1 MIVRAYTNI
10 PIRTLMLAAV
20 LTGGC
25 DTDGGKQ
32 TDQPATPT
40 PITRTIERGP
50 VRLEVTLNSDEIT
63 IADALKLT
71 IEVLADDG
79 VEVEMPQFGDHLSEF
94 TIRDY
99 RKWPASPAGS
109 QRRWKQEY
117 DLDIYL
123 SGEYEIP
130 AITAR
135 FTDRRSDDDTAGGTI
150 QSEITSEAI
159 PIKVHSLLEG
169 EFDPTAFRDVKGA
182 VELPVESD
190 WSTVQWVAGLSVAA
204 LIFAAVG
211 FLLWRRRGKRQMVP
225 AIPAHRWALEQ
236 LDELE
241 RRQLPNQGLVHEYY
255 FLLSDIVREYIERR
269 FSLTAPEQ
277 TTSEFLESAISSD
290 AFTADQKTMLREFLQ
305 SCDLV
310 KFALHEP
317 PEPEITL
324 AFSSAGDFVRQTMNL
339 EQTREEAA

>member
-1 MIVRAYTNI
+1 MIVRANLII
-10 PIRTLMLAAV
+10 PIRALVLAVV
-20 LTGGC
+20 LTSGC
-25 DTDGGKQ
+25 DPEGEKTTDAA
-32 TDQPATPT
+32 ATPM

-63 IADALKLT
+63 IADPLKLI
-71 IEVLADDG
+71 IEVIADENVD
-79 VEVEMPQFGDHLSEF
+79 VEMPQFGDRLSEF

-99 RKWPASPAGS
+99 RKWPASPAGH

-135 FTDRRSDDDTAGGTI
+135 FTDRRSGDEAASGTI

-159 PIKVHSLLEG
+159 PIKVNSLLAG
-169 EFDPTAFRDVKGA
+169 EFDPTAFRDLKGA
-182 VELPVESD
+182 VELPVEAD
-190 WSTVQWVAGLSVAA
+190 WTVVQWVAGLGTAGLIVAA
-204 LIFAAVG
+204 AA
-211 FLLWRRRGKRQMVP
+211 FLLWRRRGKRQLLP

-236 LDELE
+236 LDRLE
-241 RRQLPNQGLVHEYY
+241 RKQLPEKGCVHEYY

-277 TTSEFLESAISSD
+277 TTGEFLESAINSD
-290 AFTADQKTMLREFLQ
+290 AFTVDQKTMLREFLQ
-305 SCDLV
+305 TCDLV

-317 PEPEITL
+317 PEPEITR
-324 AFSSAGDFVRQTMNL
+324 AFSSAGDFVRQTMDL